1 MIVKNLTALS
11 ATFLIIIVDQL
22 SKYFIKTNLQL
33 NEFVSIIGKYVGF
46 RFIQNPGMAF
56 GIQIGGGR
64 TFFIIFTSIASLL
77 IFIFLLRL
85 KDDHYWTRI
94 ALASIL
100 GGAVGNL
107 IDRIVYDGKV
117 VDFIEIGPWPIFNF
131 ADVAV
136 TFGMIILIIIVFFEK
151 KEDDEQQEQN
161 FEVRY

>member
-11 ATFLIIIVDQL
+11 ATFLIIIIDQL
-22 SKYFIKTNLQL
+22 SKYFIKTNLHL
-33 NEFVSIIGKYVGF
+33 NEFVSILGKYVGF

-56 GIQIGGGR
+56 GIEIGVGKI
-64 TFFIIFTSIASLL
+64 FFIIFTAIASLL

-85 KDDHYWTRI
+85 KDDHFWTRV

-107 IDRIVYDGKV
+107 IDRIVYGKV
-117 VDFIEIGPWPIFNF
+117 VDFVEVGPWPIFNF

-136 TFGMIILIIIVFFEK
+136 TIGMIILIIVVFFEK
-151 KEDDEQQEQN
+151 KEDDEQQEEN
-161 FEVRY
+161 FEIGY